1 VYRWIRRVTA
11 RRFVVAQND
20 TRLAEYLVEY
30 TIALLP
36 DVKEED
42 FKPGQ
47 PFLNDGSFQLT
58 EPHFAAFDLEHR
70 FLKRVRSKDDPDQY
84 VWQIRILEISSRTV
98 NATEDAIFE
107 RLQEEVSRT
116 LAPFGIPVSRAIL
129 KEIAAA
135 SSR

>member
-1 VYRWIRRVTA
+1 
-11 RRFVVAQND
+11 
-20 TRLAEYLVEY
+20 LAEYLVEY

-47 PFLNDGSFQLT
+47 HFLRDASFSLT
-58 EPHFAAFDLEHR
+58 QAHFGGFALEHR

-84 VWQIRILEISSRTV
+84 VWQIRILETFMMTV

-107 RLQEEVSRT
+107 RLHEEVRRA

-129 KEIAAA
+129 KELAAA
-135 SSR
+135 ESQ

>member
-1 VYRWIRRVTA
+1 M
-11 RRFVVAQND
+11 AQND

-42 FKPGQ
+42 FNPRQ
-47 PFLNDGSFQLT
+47 HFFRHFELT
-58 EPHFAAFDLEHR
+58 QAHFAGFSLEHR

-84 VWQIRILEISSRTV
+84 VWQIRILEAHLTIS
-98 NATEDAIFE
+98 ATEDHMFD
-107 RLQEEVSRT
+107 RLDELVRGT
-116 LAPFGIPVSRAIL
+116 LAPFGIPVSRTIL

-135 SSR
+135 ESI

>member
-1 VYRWIRRVTA
+1 VHRRIRRGTA

-20 TRLAEYLVEY
+20 PKLAEYLVEY

-47 PFLNDGSFQLT
+47 DFLGRFSLT
-58 EPHFAAFDLEHR
+58 QAHFAAFDLEHR

-84 VWQIRILEISSRTV
+84 VWQIRILEIGMSTV

-107 RLQEEVSRT
+107 RLDEEVRGA

-135 SSR
+135 ESQ

>member
-1 VYRWIRRVTA
+1 VHRRISRFTA
-11 RRFVVAQND
+11 RRFVVAQED
-20 TRLAEYLVEY
+20 TKLAEYLVEY

-42 FKPGQ
+42 FKPGEN
-47 PFLNDGSFQLT
+47 FLRHFSLT
-58 EPHFAAFDLEHR
+58 QAHFAAFDLEHR
-70 FLKRVRSKDDPDQY
+70 FLRRIRSEDDSDQY
-84 VWQIRILEISSRTV
+84 VWQIRIVEISMRTV

-107 RLQEEVSRT
+107 RLHELVRRA

-135 SSR
+135 ESQ